1 MATSLTQTSNPRRVY
16 TDTKHTIQMSTS
28 RFKPIQPY
36 TPATKPLIS
45 DQRGKPPV
53 RDHLIRRLSAACKE
67 CQRRRT
73 KVKDPGLYCI
83 LRCLLVGFQRQ
94 CSSENPC
101 LECTKRGSICV
112 FDMSSD
118 KRRKSHASKI
128 EAELRHYQR
137 FLNDFLRAIQDS
149 SDDDVRNIINTVR
162 AGSST
167 SEIQSEVNSVLM
179 RNYYSR
185 SAL

>member
-73 KVKDPGLYCI
+73 K
-83 LRCLLVGFQRQ
+83 

-149 SDDDVRNIINTVR
+149 GDDDVRNIINTVR

>member
-1 MATSLTQTSNPRRVY
+1 MATSLTQTSNPRRIY
-16 TDTKHTIQMSTS
+16 IDTKYTIQMSTS

-36 TPATKPLIS
+36 TPSTKPLIS
-45 DQRGKPPV
+45 DQRGKPPA
-53 RDHLIRRLSAACKE
+53 RDYLIRRLSAACKE

-73 KVKDPGLYCI
+73 KVKGSWI
-83 LRCLLVGFQRQ
+83 IFCLLVGFQRQ

-118 KRRKSHASKI
+118 KRRKSYASKI
-128 EAELRHYQR
+128 ETELRHYQR
-137 FLNDFLRAIQDS
+137 FLNDFLRAIRDS
-149 SDDDVRNIINTVR
+149 GDDDIRHIINTVQ
-162 AGSST
+162 AGSSK

-179 RNYYSR
+179 KNYCSR
-185 SAL
+185 STL

>member
-1 MATSLTQTSNPRRVY
+1 MATSLTQTSKPRRIY
-16 TDTKHTIQMSTS
+16 IDTKYTIQMSTS

-53 RDHLIRRLSAACKE
+53 PDYLIRRLSAACKE

-73 KVKDPGLYCI
+73 K
-83 LRCLLVGFQRQ
+83 

-118 KRRKSHASKI
+118 KRRKSYASKI
-128 EAELRHYQR
+128 EAELRHYQK
-137 FLNDFLRAIQDS
+137 FLNDFLRAIRES
-149 SDDDVRNIINTVR
+149 GDDDVRHIISTVQ

-167 SEIQSEVNSVLM
+167 GEIQSEVNSVLLK
-179 RNYYSR
+179 NKCSR
-185 SAL
+185 STL

>member
-1 MATSLTQTSNPRRVY
+1 
-16 TDTKHTIQMSTS
+16 
-28 RFKPIQPY
+28 
-36 TPATKPLIS
+36 
-45 DQRGKPPV
+45 
-53 RDHLIRRLSAACKE
+53 
-67 CQRRRT
+67 
-73 KVKDPGLYCI
+73 
-83 LRCLLVGFQRQ
+83 
-94 CSSENPC
+94 
-101 LECTKRGSICV
+101 
-112 FDMSSD
+112 MSSD

-179 RNYYSR
+179 RNYCSR
-185 SAL
+185 PTL